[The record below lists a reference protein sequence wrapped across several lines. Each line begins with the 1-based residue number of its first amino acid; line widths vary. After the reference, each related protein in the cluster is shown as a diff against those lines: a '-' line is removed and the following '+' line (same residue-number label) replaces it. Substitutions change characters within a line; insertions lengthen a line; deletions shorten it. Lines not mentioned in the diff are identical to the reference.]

1 MAQQRPPPL
10 TGKIIR
16 AGNVDHY
23 FRGLGF
29 IKITIPIRGDREYD
43 RDRLL
48 STERMD
54 WIRLRLARR
63 LLVIYLGIRRFSRT
77 FVLLF
82 KVFECYGFDSKESIR
97 GSLLFV
103 FE

>member
-1 MAQQRPPPL
+1 ML
-10 TGKIIR
+10 TIIFGGSVSLKLR
-16 AGNVDHY
+16 
-23 FRGLGF
+23 FRFGEIENMIVIASFPRREWTGFVSGLHGGF
-29 IKITIPIRGDREYD
+29 
-43 RDRLL
+43 LL
-48 STERMD
+48 FIWEFD
-54 WIRLRLARR
+54 
-63 LLVIYLGIRRFSRT
+63 VRFSRT